1 MLFDFFSGLM
11 IRKNLN
17 FYFFIQCDG
26 LEKLFLPGI
35 ECMNYVK
42 FWIL

>member
-11 IRKNLN
+11 IRKKIELP
-17 FYFFIQCDG
+17 FFIQYDG